1 MKKILLMTAFVVS
14 LPASTVLGGKSS
26 LSYYEWRGLHNL
38 DDEFQTDVSKVTF
51 CDLSREQKE
60 PLKKEEIQTFVIS
73 KTFIYLRELDIS
85 FNPNLTDEHI
95 LTLAQNDAFA
105 RLKTID
111 LSDCPQITNASIEHI
126 RTSPIIGSVQDL
138 PQISARYDLPATTVR
153 IIVGG
158 QTAVTMDMKKRT
170 DLMLR
175 PFTIKYRPISG
186 QTSSFDDDI
195 DVAIKFIELE
205 Y

>member
-1 MKKILLMTAFVVS
+1 M

-26 LSYYEWRGLHNL
+26 LDCYEWRDLDASDKVLGSNL
-38 DDEFQTDVSKVTF
+38 SRKVTSINFSDEF
-51 CDLSREQKE
+51 L
-60 PLKKEEIQTFVIS
+60 KEEEIGEFVLS
-73 KTFIYLRELDIS
+73 PAFTNLRNLDIS
-85 FNPNLTDEHI
+85 FNPNLTDDHI
-95 LTLAQNDAFA
+95 RTLAQNVAFE